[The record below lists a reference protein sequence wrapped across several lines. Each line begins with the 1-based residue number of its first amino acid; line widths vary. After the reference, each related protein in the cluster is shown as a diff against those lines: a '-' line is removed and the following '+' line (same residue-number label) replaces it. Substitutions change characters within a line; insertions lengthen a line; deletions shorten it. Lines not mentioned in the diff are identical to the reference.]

1 MPQSSEFSKFC
12 KSHKIGT
19 DKIGWSVRGDKS
31 VKVSLKKAD
40 LAKDSWS
47 LLSLAV
53 QFAMK
58 ELGIEAD
65 ITFRESK
72 ESLDITLEK

>member
-1 MPQSSEFSKFC
+1 
-12 KSHKIGT
+12 
-19 DKIGWSVRGDKS
+19 
-31 VKVSLKKAD
+31 
-40 LAKDSWS
+40 
-47 LLSLAV
+47 V

-72 ESLDITLEK
+72 ESLDITLER